1 MHRETG
7 TQRSARQQPLRIL
20 RASLEPASVSKRK
33 GTAREPMTKKS
44 GRQAARKGLKS
55 HLRLYKLQKGA
66 FDEFTRNFANYVVAD
81 KCCFSFT
88 MTIKAII
95 ADIVALDKHTNMLRL
110 EAFEMRQ
117 N

>member
-1 MHRETG
+1 MRKKLQSRPALLQASRHAVHRETG
-7 TQRSARQQPLRIL
+7 TQRSARQQPLGIL

-66 FDEFTRNFANYVVAD
+66 FDEFTRNFA
-81 KCCFSFT
+81 
-88 MTIKAII
+88 
-95 ADIVALDKHTNMLRL
+95 
-110 EAFEMRQ
+110 
-117 N
+117 